1 MHTIWSRNCYN
12 FFDLRLSYQLERWV
26 HERFIESYACS
37 RTVDDQEVQL
47 QCSDFFP
54 QLVSPY
60 MWGIGRHQ
68 LLLPFFMPVPCVRT
82 LCVRVRIFTSVDP
95 NNHIISERSLRS
107 SQQPP
112 FLNAV
117 SDILQWDKLQC
128 LSLRVQLSQSCTQ
141 TLRNGSNH

>member
-1 MHTIWSRNCYN
+1 MRATWSRNCN
-12 FFDLRLSYQLERWV
+12 HFFDLSLSHQLERWV
-26 HERFIESYACS
+26 HGRFIELYVWSM
-37 RTVDDQEVQL
+37 TVDDQEVQL
-47 QCSDFFP
+47 QRSDFFP
-54 QLVSPY
+54 HLASPY
-60 MWGIGRHQ
+60 MWGIGHQ
-68 LLLPFFMPVPCVRT
+68 LLLLFFMPVPCVRT
-82 LCVRVRIFTSVDP
+82 LWVHVRTFTSVDP

-141 TLRNGSNH
+141 TLHDGSNN